1 MPVKPVQH
9 EAVGVVVAEL
19 LIEARD
25 DQTEDAAEDHLSDHD
40 SEADA
45 DEKRDNLISA
55 PQQKTGRLIGMDRNV
70 NRL

>member
-9 EAVGVVVAEL
+9 EAVGVVVAKL
-19 LIEARD
+19 LIKARD
-25 DQTEDAAEDHLSDHD
+25 DQTKDAAEDHLPDHD

-45 DEKRDNLISA
+45 DEKRDDLIGA
-55 PQQKTGRLIGMDRNV
+55 PQQKTGRLIGMDGNV